1 MPKFITTTETAYLIE
16 KMITDAAKF
25 ICILSPYLAIH
36 SRLKKIIEEKSKKTK
51 DIKIIFVCRES
62 ELKKREREWI
72 EALSNSIIFYNPTL
86 HAKCYFTEK
95 FAIVTSLN
103 LIEYSMVNNIEFG
116 FSLEKGEDLFGQVI
130 NECVKLFD
138 ENSATYVSSAFAE
151 PLIRKSA
158 TLADLKGI
166 MLEI

>member
-116 FSLEKGEDLFGQVI
+116 FSLEKGEELFGQVI

-138 ENSATYVSSAFAE
+138 ENSATYVSSAFFAK
-151 PLIRKSA
+151 PLVKKSA
-158 TLADLKGI
+158 TLADI
-166 MLEI
+166 NAMLEI